1 MNVLPSCSYGKPTA
15 LFCVLQ
21 PSPQIR
27 HVDAYL
33 PHRAIL
39 TGKMKVTMTTILWI
53 HDPDRGMLAL
63 QRNVDIMRST
73 DSRIKREKSPKEA
86 IRDSR
91 YARSRKGSQ
100 SQCDRSAFGNV
111 CPRRVLES
119 IGYDECSLQPLSM
132 KGGVVCGRSWD
143 LEAGCWR

>member
-1 MNVLPSCSYGKPTA
+1 MNLLPSCSNGKLMA

-27 HVDAYL
+27 HINVYL

-39 TGKMKVTMTTILWI
+39 TGEMKVTMTTISWI
-53 HDPDRGMLAL
+53 HDPDTGMLAS

-86 IRDSR
+86 IRDLR

-100 SQCDRSAFGNV
+100 
-111 CPRRVLES
+111 
-119 IGYDECSLQPLSM
+119 
-132 KGGVVCGRSWD
+132 
-143 LEAGCWR
+143 